1 MQIKLEA
8 LVCVRTGAQGAKA
21 SVKLK
26 GRARRIGTVKKI
38 KKVGLRDVTSGAAGR
53 INGSRRELN
62 ANVTFTCSRHRQE
75 QTVVNNESDE

>member
-26 GRARRIGTVKKI
+26 GRARRIGTVKKN
-38 KKVGLRDVTSGAAGR
+38 KKGGVERCNKWRSWTNQWLETGIERK
-53 INGSRRELN
+53 
-62 ANVTFTCSRHRQE
+62 RHFNLLAS
-75 QTVVNNESDE
+75 QTRTNCG